1 MHGQE
6 LTRAWPI
13 LDPPQKRKHVDTW
26 LNLALKTCLGNVKN
40 MSWHIM
46 APQKNNFNSEKVVAQ
61 FPSR

>member
-1 MHGQE
+1 MANPGS
-6 LTRAWPI
+6 
-13 LDPPQKRKHVDTW
+13 PPKKKHVDTW